1 MGVRGIII
9 TSGRGTISRY
19 YTVPRLV
26 HIKMGNFR
34 AFRAS
39 WCWFLC
45 VSSVRLGRKFLII
58 HEFVPAAGTSYSS
71 CYYSVCLDIL
81 LHFIVWIKP
90 NISDVAPHWAI

>member
-39 WCWFLC
+39 LCWFLC
-45 VSSVRLGRKFLII
+45 VFCPFRTKF
-58 HEFVPAAGTSYSS
+58 PDYS
-71 CYYSVCLDIL
+71 
-81 LHFIVWIKP
+81 
-90 NISDVAPHWAI
+90 